1 MFLLE
6 NPIETA
12 GVELNFNLEVEEFGV
27 RSWRELKENGNNI
40 PVTDENKEEY
50 VSLVCREKLTGAVQ
64 KQLDAFLTGFYEII
78 PRTFYRI
85 TQHLTI
91 FRPFNLHLQ
100 RTRAGTF
107 DLWLAR
113 NRH

>member
-27 RSWRELKENGNNI
+27 RSWRELKEGGNNI

-50 VSLVCREKLTGAVQ
+50 VRLVCREKLTGTVQ
-64 KQLDAFLTGFYEII
+64 SQLDAFLSAFYEII
-78 PRTFYRI
+78 PR
-85 TQHLTI
+85 HLISI
-91 FRPFNLHLQ
+91 FNEQELELLISGYVNFI
-100 RTRAGTF
+100 A
-107 DLWLAR
+107 AV
-113 NRH
+113 